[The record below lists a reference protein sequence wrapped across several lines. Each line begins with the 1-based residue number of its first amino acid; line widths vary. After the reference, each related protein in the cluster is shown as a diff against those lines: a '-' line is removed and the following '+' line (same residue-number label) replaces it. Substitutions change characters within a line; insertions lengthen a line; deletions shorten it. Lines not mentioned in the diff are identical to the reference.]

1 MSTKTNFILFHKGN
15 NLPQHIKV
23 CVDQI
28 KKTQTNYKIFLLTDL
43 KITSSNDVNIID
55 INQYSIP
62 LNEVTYYK
70 GHQDPLW
77 RAAFERLFY
86 INEFINHR
94 NLTNIVHFDNDVL
107 IYKNIADVSNL
118 LNDNVPNIGLTP
130 HKENELVCGFM
141 FIKNSNS
148 LEVVCKELL
157 NLAVIGEDKL
167 EEMLQSMPH
176 EMRLLGHLQNNVL
189 EKDVI
194 TSLPVSPIDPG
205 NNLFDIFQG
214 VFDPS
219 SYGQF
224 FGLDNTI
231 HPDGANRFIDRHI
244 NKELVPVFDRYE
256 PYVVWKNNKEIPIFN
271 LHIHNK
277 HLERYASR

>member
-1 MSTKTNFILFHKGN
+1 MSKETNFILFHKGH
-15 NLPQHIKV
+15 NLPQHIRV

-43 KITSSNDVNIID
+43 KIDNSGDVIIID
-55 INQYSIP
+55 INQYHIP
-62 LNEVTYYK
+62 LNNITYYK

-77 RAAFERLFY
+77 RTAFERLFY
-86 INEFINHR
+86 INEFIKHY
-94 NLTNIVHFDNDVL
+94 NLTNTVHFDNDVL
-107 IYKNIADVSNL
+107 IYKNIADISAL
-118 LNDNVPNIGLTP
+118 LSDNIPNIGLTP

-157 NLAVIGEDKL
+157 NLAALGENKL
-167 EEMLQSMPH
+167 EEMLKSMPH

-189 EKDVI
+189 EKDII
-194 TSLPVSPIDPG
+194 TSLPVSPIEPG
-205 NNLFDIFQG
+205 NNLFGIFNG

-231 HPDGANRFIDRHI
+231 HPDGANGLIDRYI
-244 NKELVPVFDRYE
+244 NKEFIPVFDRYE
-256 PYVVWKNNKEIPIFN
+256 PYIVWNKKQVPIFN

>member
-1 MSTKTNFILFHKGN
+1 MSNITNFILFHKGN
-15 NLPQHIKV
+15 NLPQHIRV

-43 KITSSNDVNIID
+43 KIDNRGDVNIID
-55 INQYSIP
+55 INEYNIP
-62 LNEVTYYK
+62 LNEITYYAD
-70 GHQDPLW
+70 HQDPLW
-77 RAAFERLFY
+77 RTAFERLFY
-86 INEFINHR
+86 INEFIKQYS
-94 NLTNIVHFDNDVL
+94 LTNVVHFDNDVL
-107 IYKNIADVSNL
+107 IYKNIADISTL
-118 LNDNVPNIGLTP
+118 LNSNIPNIGLTP

-148 LEVVCKELL
+148 LEIVCKELL
-157 NLAVIGEDKL
+157 NLAILGENKL
-167 EEMLQSMPH
+167 EEMLKSMPH

-205 NNLFDIFQG
+205 NNLFNIFKG

-244 NKELVPVFDRYE
+244 NKYLAPVFDVYQ
-256 PYVVWKNNKEIPIFN
+256 PYVVWDNKEIPIFN